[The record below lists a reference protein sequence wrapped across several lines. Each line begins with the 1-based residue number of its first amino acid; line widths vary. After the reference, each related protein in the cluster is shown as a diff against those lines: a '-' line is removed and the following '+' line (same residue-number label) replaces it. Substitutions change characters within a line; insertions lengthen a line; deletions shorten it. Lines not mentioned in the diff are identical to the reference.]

1 MARLA
6 EVCVT
11 PAKPLGNRAT
21 KFAFVFYEFHP
32 VDLTILNTSTYTHSS
47 ALTTNQIFFLVILV
61 VILGRFTILHTSKV
75 GLIAFETLIVREAL
89 HRVAK

>member
-32 VDLTILNTSTYTHSS
+32 VGLTIFDTSAYTNSS
-47 ALTTNQIFFLVILV
+47 ALTTNQIFFFVILV
-61 VILGRFTILHTSKV
+61 IILGRFTILHTSKI
-75 GLIAFETLIVREAL
+75 GLITFETLII
-89 HRVAK
+89 